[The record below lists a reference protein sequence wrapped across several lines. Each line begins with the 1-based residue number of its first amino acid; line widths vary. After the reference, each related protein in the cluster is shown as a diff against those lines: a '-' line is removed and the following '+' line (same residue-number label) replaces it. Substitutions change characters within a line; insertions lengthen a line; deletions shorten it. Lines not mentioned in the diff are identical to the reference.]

1 MKPVSPVVPGHSEV
15 VYAKDQP
22 EYLPLPAH
30 RTEDGCV
37 TTRWKLTWQE
47 RLRVLFMG
55 NIYLQ
60 LLTFNTPLQPV
71 MLSTTVPEE
80 LRLEKP
86 PTELGLDSI
95 LQRRP
100 NGGRE

>member
-1 MKPVSPVVPGHSEV
+1 MKPVSPVVSGHAEV

-30 RTEDGCV
+30 RADDGRV
-37 TTRWKLTWQE
+37 TTRWQLTWKE
-47 RLRVLFMG
+47 RLQVLLRG

-60 LLTFNTPLQPV
+60 LLTFNMPLQPV
-71 MLSTTVPEE
+71 MLSTTVPEH
-80 LRLEKP
+80 LRQEKP
-86 PTELGLDSI
+86 PTELELDS
-95 LQRRP
+95 LLMRRP